1 MPRIQDRF
9 LRYVGID
16 TRSAETITERHPTT
30 DCQWNLARLLV
41 TELQELGLKD
51 ASVNDLCF
59 VTATL
64 PANTNKQNPVI
75 GFLAHIDTSPD
86 FSGTNVKAQIIEKY
100 DGGEIPLNKE
110 KGIKLSPKEFPDL
123 SRYVGQTLITT
134 DGTTLL
140 GADDKAGVAEI
151 ITALETL
158 VSHPDIQHGTIK
170 IAFTPDEETG
180 EGIDNFDVKSFGADF
195 AYTVDGG
202 GLGEMEYEN
211 FNAARAAITFHGKSV
226 HPGDAKNVLVNA
238 TLLGMEFNA
247 LLPIEQRPE
256 YTADREG
263 FFLLHKFSGEI
274 SEATAVYMIRDHD
287 RQKFEQKKALIQKCA
302 DFMNARYG
310 SGTVDALVEDRYFNM
325 REVLEKVIH
334 IVDTAKQ
341 AMVEVGIEPIVK
353 PIRGGTDGARLAF
366 MGLPTPN
373 LFTGGH
379 NFHGPY
385 EYIPVP
391 SMEKAVQV
399 ILKIIELYTN

>member
-247 LLPIEQRPE
+247 LLPVEQRPE
-256 YTADREG
+256 YTAEREG

>member
-256 YTADREG
+256 YTAEREG

-302 DFMNARYG
+302 DFMNAKYG

>member
-238 TLLGMEFNA
+238 SLLGMEFNA
-247 LLPIEQRPE
+247 LLPVEQRPE
-256 YTADREG
+256 YTAEREG

>member
-1 MPRIQDRF
+1 MPKVQDRF

-51 ASVNDLCF
+51 AAVNDLCF

-110 KGIKLSPKEFPDL
+110 KGIKLSPREFPDL